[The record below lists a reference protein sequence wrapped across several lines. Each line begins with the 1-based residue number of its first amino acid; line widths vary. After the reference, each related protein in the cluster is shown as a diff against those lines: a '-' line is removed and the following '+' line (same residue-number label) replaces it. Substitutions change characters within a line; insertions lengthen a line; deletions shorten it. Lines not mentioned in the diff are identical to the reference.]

1 MYLYV
6 FDRRTKVGT
15 NNDEAQAKAF
25 VLDKYSEEYSKL
37 VTENTRASWNYDTNL
52 TDHNAAVLVDIFIQ
66 LRTCFILHI
75 HALYTCTIVYMYVVW
90 VLFAG
95 RSQRSPVS
103 IRRRSKQPSVFV

>member
-1 MYLYV
+1 MYFYV

-75 HALYTCTIVYMYVVW
+75 HVQL
-90 VLFAG
+90 
-95 RSQRSPVS
+95 
-103 IRRRSKQPSVFV
+103 

>member
-1 MYLYV
+1 MYFYA

-52 TDHNAAVLVDIFIQ
+52 KDHNAAVLVDIVFIQ

-75 HALYTCTIVYMYVVW
+75 HM
-90 VLFAG
+90 
-95 RSQRSPVS
+95 
-103 IRRRSKQPSVFV
+103 

>member
-1 MYLYV
+1 MYFYV

-25 VLDKYSEEYSKL
+25 LDKYSEEYSKL

-52 TDHNAAVLVDIFIQ
+52 TDHNAAVLVNIYSIENLFHLTYVHVQ
-66 LRTCFILHI
+66 
-75 HALYTCTIVYMYVVW
+75 LYTCIFCA
-90 VLFAG
+90 VLYAG

-103 IRRRSKQPSVFV
+103 LRRRSKQPSVFV